1 MMSIGIDD
9 TDIVG
14 SPGTNQLARAILG
27 RLGPDLALVSIPP
40 PRQGDRQSD
49 LTQRR
54 SGSVNATIAAS
65 SFPPTAIVRYC
76 LPLCR

>member
-27 RLGPDLALVSIPP
+27 RLGPTWRWMSIPP
-40 PRQGDRQSD
+40 PSRV
-49 LTQRR
+49 T
-54 SGSVNATIAAS
+54 GSPI
-65 SFPPTAIVRYC
+65 
-76 LPLCR
+76 